1 MNLSPIKRRSVLQGM
16 AALGS
21 TGLLGTAL
29 AQTGKA
35 AWPTKPIR
43 LVVPFNAGGATDI
56 SARTVGEALSKRIGQ
71 PVVVDNKGGAAGIL
85 GTDAVA
91 KAPADGHTVLMAASS
106 LGIAPSLYSKVNYD
120 PVKSFAPI
128 SLVASVVH
136 VLEVHPSVPVKS
148 VGELI
153 TWLKANPGKANYG
166 SVGAGTSTHLE
177 SELFNTMA
185 GVKMVHVPYKGSAPA
200 LTDLVGG
207 SLQVMFD
214 AWASSGPFVK
224 DGKTRLLAVTTA
236 QRSRILPDVPTVAES
251 GLPGYE
257 AMPWLGLLAPAGT
270 PDAVVRKFHDE
281 LIEVLKEQPVQEK
294 FHSLGLDIIGNT
306 PQEFAEF
313 IKKDITKWAK
323 VIQETGAKAN

>member
-1 MNLSPIKRRSVLQGM
+1 MIKQLLAGVALAA
-16 AALGS
+16 AALC
-21 TGLLGTAL
+21 TP
-29 AQTGKA
+29 AQAQGY
-35 AWPTKPIR
+35 PSKPVNI
-43 LVVPFNAGGATDI
+43 VVPFAPGGATDI
-56 SARTVGEALSKRIGQ
+56 MTRLLAERLSKRLGQ
-71 PVVVDNKGGAAGIL
+71 PVIVENKPGA
-85 GTDAVA
+85 GTMIASEYVA

-136 VLEVHPSVPVKS
+136 VLEVHPSVPAKS

-313 IKKDITKWAK
+313 IRKDITKWAK

>member
-1 MNLSPIKRRSVLQGM
+1 
-16 AALGS
+16 
-21 TGLLGTAL
+21 
-29 AQTGKA
+29 
-35 AWPTKPIR
+35 
-43 LVVPFNAGGATDI
+43 
-56 SARTVGEALSKRIGQ
+56 
-71 PVVVDNKGGAAGIL
+71 
-85 GTDAVA
+85 
-91 KAPADGHTVLMAASS
+91 
-106 LGIAPSLYSKVNYD
+106 
-120 PVKSFAPI
+120 
-128 SLVASVVH
+128 
-136 VLEVHPSVPVKS
+136 
-148 VGELI
+148 
-153 TWLKANPGKANYG
+153 
-166 SVGAGTSTHLE
+166 
-177 SELFNTMA
+177 
-185 GVKMVHVPYKGSAPA
+185 VKMVHVPYKGSAPA

>member
-1 MNLSPIKRRSVLQGM
+1 MIKQLLAGVALAA
-16 AALGS
+16 AALC
-21 TGLLGTAL
+21 TP
-29 AQTGKA
+29 AQAQGY
-35 AWPTKPIR
+35 PSKPVNI
-43 LVVPFNAGGATDI
+43 VVPFAPGGATDI
-56 SARTVGEALSKRIGQ
+56 MTRLLAERLSKRLGQ
-71 PVVVDNKGGAAGIL
+71 PVIVENKPGA
-85 GTDAVA
+85 GTMIASEYVA

-224 DGKTRLLAVTTA
+224 DGRTRLLAVTTA

>member
-1 MNLSPIKRRSVLQGM
+1 MIKQLLAGVALAA
-16 AALGS
+16 AALC
-21 TGLLGTAL
+21 TP
-29 AQTGKA
+29 AQAQGY
-35 AWPTKPIR
+35 PSKPVNI
-43 LVVPFNAGGATDI
+43 VVPFAPGGATDI
-56 SARTVGEALSKRIGQ
+56 MTRLLAERLSKRLGQ
-71 PVVVDNKGGAAGIL
+71 PVIVENKPGA
-85 GTDAVA
+85 GTMIASEYVA

-306 PQEFAEF
+306 PQEFADF

>member
-1 MNLSPIKRRSVLQGM
+1 MIKQLLAGVALAA
-16 AALGS
+16 AALCGP
-21 TGLLGTAL
+21 
-29 AQTGKA
+29 AQAQGY
-35 AWPTKPIR
+35 PSKPVNI
-43 LVVPFNAGGATDI
+43 VVPFAPGGATDI
-56 SARTVGEALSKRIGQ
+56 MTRLLAERLSKRLGQ
-71 PVVVDNKGGAAGIL
+71 PVIVENKPGA
-85 GTDAVA
+85 GTMIASEYVA

-313 IKKDITKWAK
+313 IRKDITKWAK

>member
-1 MNLSPIKRRSVLQGM
+1 MIKQLLAGVALAA
-16 AALGS
+16 AALC
-21 TGLLGTAL
+21 TP
-29 AQTGKA
+29 AQAQGY
-35 AWPTKPIR
+35 PSKPVNI
-43 LVVPFNAGGATDI
+43 VVPFAPGGATDI
-56 SARTVGEALSKRIGQ
+56 MTRLLAERLSKRLGQ
-71 PVVVDNKGGAAGIL
+71 PVIVENKPGA
-85 GTDAVA
+85 GTMIASEYVA

-136 VLEVHPSVPVKS
+136 VLEVHPSVPAKS

>member
-1 MNLSPIKRRSVLQGM
+1 
-16 AALGS
+16 
-21 TGLLGTAL
+21 
-29 AQTGKA
+29 
-35 AWPTKPIR
+35 
-43 LVVPFNAGGATDI
+43 
-56 SARTVGEALSKRIGQ
+56 
-71 PVVVDNKGGAAGIL
+71 
-85 GTDAVA
+85 
-91 KAPADGHTVLMAASS
+91 MAASS

>member
-1 MNLSPIKRRSVLQGM
+1 MIKQLLAGVALAA
-16 AALGS
+16 AALC
-21 TGLLGTAL
+21 TTAQ
-29 AQTGKA
+29 AQGY
-35 AWPTKPIR
+35 PSKPVNI
-43 LVVPFNAGGATDI
+43 VVPFAPGGATDI
-56 SARTVGEALSKRIGQ
+56 MTRLLAERLSKRLGQ
-71 PVVVDNKGGAAGIL
+71 PVIVENKPGA
-85 GTDAVA
+85 GTMIASEYVA

-224 DGKTRLLAVTTA
+224 DGRTRLLAVTTA
-236 QRSRILPDVPTVAES
+236 QRSKILPDVPTVAES

-270 PDAVVRKFHDE
+270 PDAVVKKFHDE
-281 LIEVLKEQPVQEK
+281 LMEVLKEQAVQDK

-306 PQEFAEF
+306 PQEFADF